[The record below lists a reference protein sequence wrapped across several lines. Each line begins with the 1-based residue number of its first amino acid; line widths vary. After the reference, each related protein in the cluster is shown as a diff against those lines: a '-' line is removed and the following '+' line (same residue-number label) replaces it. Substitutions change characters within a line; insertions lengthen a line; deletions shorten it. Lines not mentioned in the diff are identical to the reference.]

1 MCPQPLNTITQN
13 AEIAVSPDALAQ
25 RPVLAALIAE
35 AIGAWSQTEM
45 TLGILLARMLGANA
59 RPAMVMYSALESFQ
73 PQMRALDAVSRSI
86 LVGDDLELFSATL
99 IVIRR
104 AAHQRHLLGH
114 SVWAFAPQLPH
125 DLLLIDPKDMWG
137 WSATVFE
144 WADAMRTTPP
154 PRPPMPKAISAL
166 DHGKVLVFSEGD
178 LKSIVQRLRRAHGY
192 AGLLSLL
199 ISRSETIDSTRRLL
213 RNEPE
218 IRSALDRNR
227 SQTNRFSALPEPRQT
242 TDVY

>member
-154 PRPPMPKAISAL
+154 PSLSVILCAR
-166 DHGKVLVFSEGD
+166 HN
-178 LKSIVQRLRRAHGY
+178 QRQG
-192 AGLLSLL
+192 G
-199 ISRSETIDSTRRLL
+199 
-213 RNEPE
+213 
-218 IRSALDRNR
+218 
-227 SQTNRFSALPEPRQT
+227 
-242 TDVY
+242 V